1 MTPSQILFA
10 LIGYFLILITISWIT
25 SKNNDETSFYTGNR
39 KSPWFLVAFGM
50 IGASLSGVT
59 FLSVPGWV
67 ANSHF
72 GYLQTVLGYM
82 VGYLIIA
89 QILIPL
95 YYRQNL
101 TSIYT
106 YLENRFGENSYKT
119 GAAYFI
125 LSRII
130 GASFRLFLVA
140 GVLHTFVF
148 DPFGIPFWG
157 AVAITIILI
166 FLYTSKSGIKTV
178 VYTDTLQTTFL
189 IAAVILTLIFMIND
203 LNWSLGDT
211 VSNLV
216 NDPNTQIFHWDGNSS
231 NVFWKQFLGGVFIAL
246 AMTGLD
252 QDMMQKNLSINS
264 IQNAQKNIYI
274 QMALFIVIN
283 VIFLS
288 LGALL
293 YNYVDV
299 KGLDFAGKSDE
310 LFSFVA
316 MQHATPIVSVAF
328 IIGLVAAAYSSADSA
343 LTALTTSFCVDF
355 LGYERSKPTDIKKRR
370 WVHIGFAFILFITI
384 LIFNAIN
391 NEAVIKELFRAAG
404 FTYGPLLGLFSF
416 GILTKNKI
424 NDKYVVVIT
433 LISILLTGIYFYGMP
448 MLVEGFEAGFELII
462 INGFFTYILLH
473 LNSYLHRKKS

>member
-157 AVAITIILI
+157 VVAITIILI

-264 IQNAQKNIYI
+264 IRNAQKNIYI

-299 KGLDFAGKSDE
+299 KGLDFVGKSDE